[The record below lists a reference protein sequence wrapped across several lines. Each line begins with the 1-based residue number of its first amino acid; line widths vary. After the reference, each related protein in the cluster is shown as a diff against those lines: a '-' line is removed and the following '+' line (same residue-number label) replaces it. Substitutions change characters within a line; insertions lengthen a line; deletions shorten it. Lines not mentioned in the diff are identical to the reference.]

1 MDKVTREHQLLAI
14 DFTPKQDQRSKENE
28 NDDKDILS
36 RIENI
41 LAEAQDNSEISGYY
55 LTYNFREDV
64 SHEYPDDEAPD
75 INEKDPAP
83 HTSEYKA
90 EIEQFLKES
99 GNKHTRQ
106 EIIDAMT
113 RPYLTINQK
122 LSFSNALHELIME
135 RKVIESGYEMTVNEI
150 GFKSWKYEWHTS

>member
-1 MDKVTREHQLLAI
+1 MPQVTREHQLLAI
-14 DFTPKQDQRSKENE
+14 DYTEEQNKKAENTE
-28 NDDKDILS
+28 DNVIT
-36 RIENI
+36 RIERI
-41 LAEAQDNSEISGYY
+41 LREAQDNDEITGYY
-55 LTYNFREDV
+55 LNYSFSEIVTN
-64 SHEYPDDEAPD
+64 EYDDTPE

-83 HTSEYKA
+83 HTNEYKA

-99 GNKHTRQ
+99 GKKHTRQ

-113 RPYLTINQK
+113 RPYLTTNQK

-135 RKVIESGYEMTVNEI
+135 RKVIESGYEMTINGT